1 MARIV
6 QYVMYIMCIVS
17 RLTLHVHAVYPQYT
31 SVLLVLNMSSCCC
44 SGINAVAY
52 AYPKVKIV
60 TTAVDNSVNE
70 KYHIIPGIGTLTC
83 NREWVAPHLEK

>member
-1 MARIV
+1 M
-6 QYVMYIMCIVS
+6 
-17 RLTLHVHAVYPQYT
+17 
-31 SVLLVLNMSSCCC
+31 
-44 SGINAVAY
+44 AY